1 MKRIVLAITLGT
13 WSAVLAGC
21 GGGNNPSTA
30 TGSSSGGGTNA
41 STSSTA
47 ATSSSAATTSAGA
60 VSTVYAGCP
69 AGSGSDGGGATVS
82 IGSKGFAEEQLL
94 ATISQLELQKHGFTV
109 NYSTQA
115 KDTAIGNAVL
125 NGGIDMLWQY
135 TGTELANPGY
145 LNLSSYPRDLSAA
158 FSFVAAKDAPRGLCW
173 TSPAPLDDTNGLA
186 IKASDKAIYGST
198 LTDFGNYVAQHPD
211 TKVCIMSEFRT
222 RPDGLPGLEQTYNA
236 AYANAQYTDIG
247 GTAEK
252 NIANG
257 DCAAG
262 EVFTTDSGIAA
273 NNLYVLQDDKNL
285 FPPDNVGL
293 IVRSSVLQ
301 AHPAIAAIMA
311 PVAAKLTSDVITQL
325 NKKVEIDNQ
334 KVSDVAA
341 AWLTQNGY

>member
-21 GGGNNPSTA
+21 GGGNNVSSVSSSTGGGASASTA
-30 TGSSSGGGTNA
+30 TGTGTGSSATGSTSGGI
-41 STSSTA
+41 
-47 ATSSSAATTSAGA
+47 AT
-60 VSTVYAGCP
+60 VNAGCP
-69 AGSGSDGGGATVS
+69 AGSGTDGGGATVS

-94 ATISQLELQKHGFTV
+94 ATITQLELQKHNFTV

-115 KDTAIGNAVL
+115 KDTAIGNALVSG
-125 NGGIDMLWQY
+125 NIDMLWQY
-135 TGTELANPGY
+135 TGTELGNPGY
-145 LNLSSYPRDLSAA
+145 LNLKTFPRDLAAA
-158 FSFVAAKDAPRGLCW
+158 FTFVAQKDAPRGLCW
-173 TSPAPLDDTNGLA
+173 TSPAPMNDTNGLA
-186 IKASDKAIYGST
+186 IKASDKGTYGAT
-198 LTDFGNYVAQHPD
+198 LTDFGNYLAAHPD

-222 RPDGLPGLEQTYNA
+222 RPDGIPGLQQTYNPA
-236 AYANAQYTDIG
+236 FANAAYTDIG

-252 NIANG
+252 NITNG

-325 NKKVEIDNQ
+325 NKMVEIDNQ

-341 AWLTQNGY
+341 AWLAQNGL